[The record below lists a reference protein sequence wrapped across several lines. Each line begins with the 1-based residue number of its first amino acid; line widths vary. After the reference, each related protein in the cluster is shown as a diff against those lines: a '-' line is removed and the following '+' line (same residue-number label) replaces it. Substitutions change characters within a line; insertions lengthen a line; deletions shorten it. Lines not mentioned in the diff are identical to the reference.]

1 MGAMLRPMAAPD
13 TSPIAPLLARL
24 REHYRPL
31 EIWLFGSRARGDAHA
46 TSDWDLAA
54 IVADDSSDELFDP
67 ATAWKLLRFD
77 NFGADVLV
85 FPRSEFDEDRETPN
99 SIPFAIA
106 REGIRLE

>member
-1 MGAMLRPMAAPD
+1 MAVAPD
-13 TSPIAPLLARL
+13 TTAIDPLLARL
-24 REHYRPL
+24 REQYRPL

-54 IVADDSSDELFDP
+54 VVSDDSRPELFDP
-67 ATAWKLLRFD
+67 ATAWRLLRFD
-77 NFGADVLV
+77 SFGADVLV

-106 REGIRLE
+106 HEGIRLE